1 MSRLTNSIEK
11 LIVFTGKL
19 IDWEAILWPMLVV
32 HRCVSQYLHSLLPFC
47 VSIFLFVSCPCP
59 LNMSK
64 YILDETKLCALPAPL
79 YKKRM
84 YNQVQIDR
92 AELGEEAGM
101 RGRAT
106 YNNPPDVSPTWK
118 PFIRTVVVR
127 VQLRLTLFL
136 VKKIHSGW
144 KSDRNTAEKTDCKV
158 LLSCCFFI
166 LPFS

>member
-1 MSRLTNSIEK
+1 MVYVGRAQLCIT
-11 LIVFTGKL
+11 VFTF
-19 IDWEAILWPMLVV
+19 PP
-32 HRCVSQYLHSLLPFC
+32 SLLC
-47 VSIFLFVSCPCP
+47 ISIPICLLSLSTEHVKIHFRW
-59 LNMSK
+59 
-64 YILDETKLCALPAPL
+64 ELCALPAPL

-106 YNNPPDVSPTWK
+106 YSNPPDVSPTWK

-144 KSDRNTAEKTDCKV
+144 KSDRNTAEKTDCKL
-158 LLSCCFFI
+158 LLSCLFFYFTI
-166 LPFS
+166 FLMVMVLNIHFFSGGQKQNKGRTE